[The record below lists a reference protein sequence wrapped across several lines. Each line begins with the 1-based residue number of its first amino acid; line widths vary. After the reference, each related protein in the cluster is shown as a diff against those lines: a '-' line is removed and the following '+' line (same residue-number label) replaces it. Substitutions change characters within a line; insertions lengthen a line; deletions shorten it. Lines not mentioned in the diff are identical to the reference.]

1 MGHGLSMTRGVAA
14 QEPEER
20 GLLRTVRANVKFY
33 FFKHRAELKTERDA
47 DWWRERRAERA
58 AARARVE
65 EEAAALRDECKPRT
79 TDMLSFAK
87 EAGDQA
93 FLHAEELVQDGKWK
107 VTHELTSASHQLLV
121 AVLSPLVTQ
130 H

>member
-1 MGHGLSMTRGVAA
+1 MTRGVAA

-33 FFKHRAELKTERDA
+33 FFKHRAELKTEGDA
-47 DWWRERRAERA
+47 GWWRGRRAERA

-65 EEAAALRDECKPRT
+65 EEAAALRDECKPRS

-93 FLHAEELVQDGKWK
+93 FMRAEELVQDGKWK
-107 VTHELTSASHQLLV
+107 VMPPLTSRSLL
-121 AVLSPLVTQ
+121 PLVSPHAITRLACLL
-130 H
+130 

>member
-1 MGHGLSMTRGVAA
+1 MTTCVGA

-47 DWWRERRAERA
+47 DWWRDRRAERA

-93 FLHAEELVQDGKWK
+93 FMRAEELVQDGKWK
-107 VTHELTSASHQLLV
+107 VTPPLTKFIIRSLL
-121 AVLSPLVTQ
+121 PLVSPHAITRLACLL
-130 H
+130 